1 MLKKF
6 PVTSHDLPTA
16 EILTSIREFLS
27 SLKISPKE
35 LNRTALMCEESVNL
49 LLEHAQPGT
58 AKLYLRKV
66 LGTVSIEVSIPGQE
80 FAFTED
86 FSPLSVETDDDEAKT
101 ALQTLLLRSFGDR
114 VSFKRRNGRNSVRIT
129 VQKSPY
135 SFLYQTL
142 SAIVLAVLCG
152 VVCRN
157 FVPESVYSALNYAFL
172 EPVRTMFMSALK
184 IVIAPIVFFSLVN
197 SVSQFG
203 GVSYIGKTGG
213 KFMVVFLMMELLG
226 CVAAGLVFYGAGAL
240 GFPFTRLAGALSE
253 TVQASGTEWSIR
265 DVIVNIVPSNFVR
278 PFLQSDMLQLMFLG
292 IICGI
297 SVGMIGDYSKPLT
310 DMFKAC
316 NELFM
321 KMTSLLTKF
330 IPFAVLCSIWSMV
343 LTAGAGLLFSLA
355 GIIFIVLAGLAV
367 LMVVDCVRLKMS
379 GLSVVKFVRKYSP
392 AMAHVLS
399 TTSSV
404 ASLPENMKAA
414 DSLGI
419 PQKIYSFALPLG
431 VIFSKNGSIFYRALT
446 ALFMAEVFGVE
457 VSFWVM
463 VSVLVS
469 AAVITLSTPGV
480 PGGAYIAFSALLAQ
494 MGVPAEALAC
504 IIGVDA
510 VMDIFIAVVNSFGV
524 MVSSLTISKA
534 EGSLNISRC
543 NS

>member
-203 GVSYIGKTGG
+203 GVSNIGKTGG

>member
-86 FSPLSVETDDDEAKT
+86 FSPLSVETDDDEAKA

-129 VQKSPY
+129 AQKSPY

-203 GVSYIGKTGG
+203 GVSDIGKTGG

-446 ALFMAEVFGVE
+446 ALFMAEVFGVD

-534 EGSLNISRC
+534 EGSLNIARC

>member
-58 AKLYLRKV
+58 VKLYLRKV

-86 FSPLSVETDDDEAKT
+86 FSPLSVETDDDEAKA

-129 VQKSPY
+129 AQKSPY

-203 GVSYIGKTGG
+203 GVSDIGKTGG

-321 KMTSLLTKF
+321 KMTSILTKF

-446 ALFMAEVFGVE
+446 ALFMAEVFGVD

-534 EGSLNISRC
+534 EGSLNIARC

>member
-86 FSPLSVETDDDEAKT
+86 FSPLSVETDDDEAKA

-129 VQKSPY
+129 AQKSPY

-203 GVSYIGKTGG
+203 GVSDIGKTGG

-321 KMTSLLTKF
+321 KMTSILTKF

-446 ALFMAEVFGVE
+446 ALFMAEVFGVD

-534 EGSLNISRC
+534 EGSLNIARC

>member
-27 SLKISPKE
+27 SLKIFPKE

-86 FSPLSVETDDDEAKT
+86 FSPLSLETDDDEAKT

-203 GVSYIGKTGG
+203 GVSDIGKTGG

-297 SVGMIGDYSKPLT
+297 SVGMIGDYLKPLT

>member
-86 FSPLSVETDDDEAKT
+86 FSPLSVETDDDEAKA

-114 VSFKRRNGRNSVRIT
+114 VSFKRRNGCNSVRIT
-129 VQKSPY
+129 AQKSPY
-135 SFLYQTL
+135 SFLYQTI

-203 GVSYIGKTGG
+203 GVSDIGKTGG

-446 ALFMAEVFGVE
+446 ALFMAEVFGVD

-534 EGSLNISRC
+534 EGSLNIARC

>member
-86 FSPLSVETDDDEAKT
+86 FSPLSVETDDDEAKA

-129 VQKSPY
+129 AQKSPY

-203 GVSYIGKTGG
+203 GVSDIGKTGG

-321 KMTSLLTKF
+321 KMTSILTKF

-446 ALFMAEVFGVE
+446 ALFMAEVFGVD

>member
-16 EILTSIREFLS
+16 EILTSIREFLA

-86 FSPLSVETDDDEAKT
+86 FSPLSVETDDDEAKA

-129 VQKSPY
+129 AQKSPY

-203 GVSYIGKTGG
+203 GVSDIGKTGG

-321 KMTSLLTKF
+321 KMTSILTKF

-446 ALFMAEVFGVE
+446 ALFMAEVFGVD

-534 EGSLNISRC
+534 EGSLNIARC

>member
-86 FSPLSVETDDDEAKT
+86 FSPLSVETDDDEAKA

-114 VSFKRRNGRNSVRIT
+114 VSFKRRNGCNSVRIT
-129 VQKSPY
+129 AQKSPY
-135 SFLYQTL
+135 SFLYQTI

-203 GVSYIGKTGG
+203 GVSDIGKTGG

-446 ALFMAEVFGVE
+446 ALFMAEVFGVD

-534 EGSLNISRC
+534 EGSLNISHC